1 MLISVVIPVYQVE
14 SLLDVCLES
23 VVSQS
28 YQALDIIL
36 VDDGSY
42 DRSPQ
47 ICDSWAE
54 KDSRIRV
61 IHQENRGSSGA
72 RNAGLEVAY
81 GDYVFF
87 LDSDDEL
94 LPDCIKILVDALAER
109 EYDVVQAN
117 FGVVP
122 PDKFQLLT
130 KAQRNRAVFGD
141 DIAGE
146 LVQSG
151 FYMTAVNKLYR
162 TAFVKNCHLKFME
175 GIKHED
181 YLWSYEV
188 ACLATSLYII
198 GQKLYLYK
206 VREGS
211 ISTTVTSLETTRIM
225 VVIAEAM
232 VSFIGN
238 NRLAGNRNAS
248 LYFREWLYLAL
259 FSACTKCPY
268 PVYRETYGRLRKVV
282 ESSSD
287 VVRGRLLN
295 AGLVRF
301 FKDIHW
307 VMPKA
312 LGLIYVKALMKV
324 KYG

>member
-94 LPDCIKILVDALAER
+94 LPDCISK
-109 EYDVVQAN
+109 
-117 FGVVP
+117 P
-122 PDKFQLLT
+122 
-130 KAQRNRAVFGD
+130 
-141 DIAGE
+141 
-146 LVQSG
+146 
-151 FYMTAVNKLYR
+151 
-162 TAFVKNCHLKFME
+162 
-175 GIKHED
+175 
-181 YLWSYEV
+181 
-188 ACLATSLYII
+188 
-198 GQKLYLYK
+198 
-206 VREGS
+206 
-211 ISTTVTSLETTRIM
+211 
-225 VVIAEAM
+225 
-232 VSFIGN
+232 SF
-238 NRLAGNRNAS
+238 
-248 LYFREWLYLAL
+248 
-259 FSACTKCPY
+259 
-268 PVYRETYGRLRKVV
+268 
-282 ESSSD
+282 
-287 VVRGRLLN
+287 
-295 AGLVRF
+295 
-301 FKDIHW
+301 
-307 VMPKA
+307 
-312 LGLIYVKALMKV
+312 
-324 KYG
+324 